1 ATFDLTGL
9 PPTPEEVETFGRES
23 SANPQAAYERVIDRL
38 LASPHYGERWGRYW
52 LDVARYAEDQAHTF
66 GVKPNTNAWR
76 YRDWVIAALNDD
88 VPYDRFV
95 TLQIAADL
103 VADARVKDKA
113 ALGFFGLG
121 AVYYKNS
128 NAAQVIAEEL
138 DDRVDTLCRGFLG
151 LTVSCAR
158 CHDHKFDPVPTP

>member
-1 ATFDLTGL
+1 VPFDLIGL
-9 PPTPEEVETFGRES
+9 PPTPAEIDAFVSDPR
-23 SANPQAAYERVIDRL
+23 PDAYERVVARL
-38 LASPHYGERWGRYW
+38 LASPRHGERWARHW

-66 GVKPNTNAWR
+66 AVKLNTSAWR
-76 YRDWVIAALNDD
+76 YRDWVIAALNAD

-103 VADARVKDKA
+103 VPDAGIADRS

-128 NAAQVIAEEL
+128 NAAQVI
-138 DDRVDTLCRGFLG
+138 
-151 LTVSCAR
+151 
-158 CHDHKFDPVPTP
+158 